1 MATTLSAS
9 RVVDGEPAVALLL
22 MTGPDAAGF
31 LPQTTLDHAVPGEV
45 TGVLH
50 LGDGVDRTLHVI
62 TAAPRRTPIAY
73 ISDFR
78 VSVDGMAPAN
88 GALSVTSAGPARSNV
103 VFSLRSDVDFPP
115 EFAEVFRTISVGF
128 FDGLERAAS
137 EQTHAA

>member
-9 RVVDGEPAVALLL
+9 RVVDGDPAVALLL
-22 MTGPDAAGF
+22 LTGPDAADF
-31 LPQTTLDHAVPGEV
+31 LPETELNHSVPGEV

-50 LGDGVDRTLHVI
+50 LADGVERALHVI

-78 VSVDGMAPAN
+78 VKVDGMATAN
-88 GALSVTSAGPARSNV
+88 GALSVTSAGPSRSNV
-103 VFSLRSDVDFPP
+103 VFSLVSDEDFPP
-115 EFAEVFRTISVGF
+115 EFAEVFQTISVGF

-137 EQTHAA
+137 EQNAA